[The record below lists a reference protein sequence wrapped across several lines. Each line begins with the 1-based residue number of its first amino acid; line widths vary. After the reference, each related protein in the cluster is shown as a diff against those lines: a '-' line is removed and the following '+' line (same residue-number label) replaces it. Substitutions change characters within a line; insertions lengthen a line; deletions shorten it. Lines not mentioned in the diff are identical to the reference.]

1 VFEKFKSARRDP
13 AVVWGVVAIVFAVLV
28 IVGIAYTYNH
38 RPWLMA
44 GVAQRLLDVRQVFQ
58 DTFR

>member
-1 VFEKFKSARRDP
+1 VFEKFKSARLDYVTVC
-13 AVVWGVVAIVFAVLV
+13 AVVAIVFGILV
-28 IVGIAYTYNH
+28 IGGIAYTYNH

-44 GVAQRLLDVRQVFQ
+44 EVAHRLLNVRPVFP